1 MLEQPRGIADPL
13 RTVFDWQCLQPSEIA
28 PITRAMKLH
37 GFAVLDNLVSDQEIR
52 HASELAHR
60 LVAENGDESVLRGGQ
75 EGYTGYLLSELH
87 GQLGPFLD
95 ELFQAIMGRP
105 SASTGIRQSS
115 RFLAGASHDKL
126 SGYYHFDSYV
136 IGLIVPILLPEPGSG
151 GEFVVSPNVRPL
163 HQPYIVG
170 AVQKALY
177 DTRFMQKRLAR
188 LVHDGRTAQ
197 LPMRTGQGYLFI
209 GHTSLHANERCVGKQ
224 RRFTVIF
231 HFGDPHEGSKMRQF
245 GRLISRR
252 YHAVMDA
259 LRL

>member
-1 MLEQPRGIADPL
+1 MNEQPRSIAEPI
-13 RTVFDWQCLQPSEIA
+13 RTVFDWQDLQSAEIA
-28 PITRAMKLH
+28 VIARAMKAQ
-37 GFAVLDNLVSDQEIR
+37 GCAVLDNLVSDEEIR
-52 HASELAHR
+52 HASDLAHR
-60 LVAENGDESVLRGGQ
+60 LVTENRNESVLRGGQ

-87 GQLGPFLD
+87 RQLEPFFC

-105 SASTGIRQSS
+105 AASTRIRQSA
-115 RFLAGASHDKL
+115 RFLAGATHNKL

-136 IGLIVPILLPEPGSG
+136 ISLIVPVLMPDTSFG
-151 GEFVVSPNVRPL
+151 GEFVISPNVRPL
-163 HQPYIVG
+163 HRPYMVG

-209 GHTSLHANERCVGKQ
+209 GHTSLHANERCIGEQ

-231 HFGDPHEGSKMRQF
+231 HFGNPHEGNRIRQL
-245 GRLISRR
+245 GALMSRR
-252 YHAVMDA
+252 YHALMDA